1 MGVNQPMP
9 KAATPGANPEAQKI
23 LQETWNKKA
32 SGQGA
37 ESHAMDENARAKK
50 LIESARTKG
59 SGAASTNDPVHA
71 VLRSSEWDLA
81 KWAGKLSGARSSEKM
96 AVPLCLAAALGWENG
111 VRILLAAGAEW
122 WRAGAPMRKNSNSNS
137 PALTWT
143 WRNYDVPGISSSP
156 MENMKA
162 IKKNAHYT
170 ALAYA
175 AMNGRESCVKLLVEH
190 RRRGQLPSGQAWAL
204 PSECLITNLAEL
216 SQKGCASFAI
226 ELGERD
232 LASLLIK
239 SGAGSRSLQE
249 EVGAAVEKQNLALI
263 KQIMLESMTFEKMG
277 AWEEQDRRACRPREL
292 LNFLMLAQQS
302 ALIACVVALGAEGGC
317 PAWRESLRGEALLDA
332 LKKGDHKCAIE
343 LAKGTRF
350 YDNDKLKSIWNT
362 CGDEVIRDI
371 LDARHPV
378 WAKRREESRPRGAEA
393 GEGGPAKEAGDSRR
407 ADEARADETPAE
419 EISAQE
425 KRERAFKDLDAFEQ
439 LIQEMSAAA
448 REMRASLEGQVREA
462 MNVGAGADQSSSAHT
477 VPASLERAREKLAQR
492 SPEPPRRAATPSGS
506 GKDARQ

>member
-23 LQETWNKKA
+23 LQETWNKGA

-37 ESHAMDENARAKK
+37 ESHAMDENALAKK

-59 SGAASTNDPVHA
+59 SAPALTKDHIHA
-71 VLRSSEWDLA
+71 VLKRSEWDLA
-81 KWAGKLSGARSSEKM
+81 KWAGKLSGAAASEKM
-96 AVPLCLAAALGWENG
+96 AVPLCLAAALGWDKG
-111 VRILLAAGAEW
+111 VRILLAAGAKW

-143 WRNYDVPGISSSP
+143 WRNYAVPGVLASP
-156 MENMKA
+156 MENMKS

-190 RRRGQLPSGQAWAL
+190 RRSLLPRGGVWAPL

-226 ELGERD
+226 EAGESGI
-232 LASLLIK
+232 ASLLIK
-239 SGAGSRSLQE
+239 SGAGSRNLQE
-249 EVGAAVEKQNLALI
+249 EVGAAVEMQNLALI
-263 KQIMLESMTFEKMG
+263 KKIMLESMTSEKMG
-277 AWEEQDRRACRPREL
+277 AWEEVDRRARRPREL
-292 LNFLMLAQQS
+292 LSFLMQAQQS
-302 ALIACVVALGAEGGC
+302 SLIACVVALGAEGAH
-317 PAWRESLRGEALLDA
+317 PAWKESMRGEALLDA
-332 LKKGDHKCAIE
+332 VKKGDHKCAIE

-350 YDNDKLKSIWNT
+350 HDHDKFTGIWNA
-362 CGDEVIRDI
+362 CGDAVIRKV
-371 LDARHPV
+371 LDDRHPV
-378 WAKRREESRPRGAEA
+378 WARQREESRPRAAETLDGVTA
-393 GEGGPAKEAGDSRR
+393 NEGSDSRQ
-407 ADEARADETPAE
+407 ADEARVDEAPAA

-448 REMRASLEGQVREA
+448 RQMRASLEGQVQEG
-462 MNVGAGADQSSSAHT
+462 MDVGARAHPSSSAHT
-477 VPASLERAREKLAQR
+477 VQASLERARDKLAQR
-492 SPEPPRRAATPSGS
+492 IPEPPRRAATPSGS
-506 GKDARQ
+506 GKDTPQ